1 MRVILLIALIVTF
14 QTTFSQSSY
23 RAMSVESGGII
34 TGRVSLEGE
43 TPPVPILPV
52 HKDVHC
58 CGSST
63 PSPRLSVGRDNGVE
77 NAVVY
82 LVNISEGKKF
92 DNTETVVLDQKGCH
106 FEPHVV
112 VLPFGEELVISNSDD
127 ILHNVRAYHINDGKT
142 IFNIAQP
149 IKGQRTTIRPAL
161 FDQPGIY
168 HAVCDAGHPWMSAFI
183 VVSEHPYYTVTDE
196 NGTFTLDEVPPGNYE
211 IRVWHGGAAIRDTR
225 RSGNEVVQYIYEDP
239 HVAAKEI
246 NIQSNSKTTVEFTLN
261 IR

>member
-23 RAMSVESGGII
+23 RAVSVESGGII

-43 TPPVPILPV
+43 TPPIPILPV

-63 PSPRLSVGRDNGVE
+63 PSPRLSVGGNHGLK

-82 LVNISEGKKF
+82 LANITEGKRF
-92 DNTETVVLDQKGCH
+92 EHTETVVLDQKDCH
-106 FEPHVV
+106 FEPHVTL
-112 VLPFGEELVISNSDD
+112 LPFGGQLVIRNSDE
-127 ILHNVRAYHINDGKT
+127 ILHNVRAYHIDDGKT

-149 IKGQRTTIRPAL
+149 IKGQQTSIRPAL
-161 FDQPGIY
+161 FDRAGIY

-183 VVSEHPYYTVTDE
+183 VVTEHPYYAITDGDGNFILE
-196 NGTFTLDEVPPGNYE
+196 NIPPGNYKL
-211 IRVWHGGAAIRDTR
+211 RVWHGGVQIRDTR
-225 RSGNEVVQYIYEDP
+225 TSGNEVVQYIYEDP
-239 HVAAKEI
+239 HVIAKEV
-246 NIQSNSKTTVEFTLN
+246 NVRSKSITTVDFKVE